1 MTFRARF
8 PLRTDWR
15 QVRDAIDLMEVAT
28 RLLGP
33 PLKRE
38 GLRFLW
44 LCPFHDDHN
53 PSLVVEPDR
62 GRWGCYPCGLRGD
75 AITLFMRLER
85 MSFPQAMAYLTG
97 GLTPSVRP
105 RPRPEPRPKAP
116 ASTARTGMTPEFAA
130 SFVAESAAR
139 IWTAEGADALADLTG
154 PRRCLTPETIRAAGV
169 GWTSKAVGV
178 AWSPPGIVIPWLV
191 GGRLARVKVRPDD
204 AWRRGFPETR
214 RPPKY
219 VQAYCDPALVP
230 IYPGPEK
237 IRRDRP
243 LVVPEGELDALCL
256 GEVLGEL
263 ASVVTLGGASA
274 RPTPAAL
281 VPMLQAA
288 RWYVATDR
296 DEAGDK
302 AAADWPA
309 SARRVRPP
317 GSFKDWT
324 EARAA
329 GVDLARWWGD
339 VLAGDPRPPLFL
351 WDELAGRRWGPAV
364 DDPAAGLDNPG
375 RRPGLDTLARALDP
389 AADPAFLAER
399 AAIRAEND
407 GGPGAAS

>member
-1 MTFRARF
+1 MRFRARS
-8 PLRTDWR
+8 PSKIDWQ
-15 QVRDAIDLMEVAT
+15 QVLDRIDLTEVAT
-28 RLLGP
+28 RFLGL

-38 GLRFLW
+38 GRRLVWR
-44 LCPFHDDHN
+44 CPFHDDHN
-53 PSLVVEPDR
+53 PSFVVEPER
-62 GRWGCYPCGLRGD
+62 ARWNCYPCGIGGD
-75 AITLFMRLER
+75 AVGLVMRLER
-85 MSFPQAMAYLTG
+85 MTFPQAMTYLTG
-97 GLTPSVRP
+97 GRAPSVRS
-105 RPRPEPRPKAP
+105 RPRPEPRPKSP
-116 ASTARTGMTPEFAA
+116 SSTFRRRMNPEAAA
-130 SFVAESAAR
+130 SFVAESAR
-139 IWTAEGADALADLTG
+139 RLWTPEGTDALAYLTG

-178 AWSPPGIVIPWLV
+178 AWSPPGIVIPWFV
-191 GGRLARVKVRPDD
+191 GRHLARVKVRPDD
-204 AWRRGFPETR
+204 AWRESFPENR

-219 VQAYCDPALVP
+219 LEAYRDAALVP
-230 IYPGPEK
+230 VYPGPET

-243 LVVPEGELDALCL
+243 LVVTEGELDALCL
-256 GEVLGEL
+256 GEVLGDL

-274 RPTPAAL
+274 RPTPATL

-288 RWYVATDR
+288 RWYIATDR

-375 RRPGLDTLARALDP
+375 RRPGLDTLAMALDP
-389 AADPAFLAER
+389 AADPDFLAER
-399 AAIRAEND
+399 EAIRAEND